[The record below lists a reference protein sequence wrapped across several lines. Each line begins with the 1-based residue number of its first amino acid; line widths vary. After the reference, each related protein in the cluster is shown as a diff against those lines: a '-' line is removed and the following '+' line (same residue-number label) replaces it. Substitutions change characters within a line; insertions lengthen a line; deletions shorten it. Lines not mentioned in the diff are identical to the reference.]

1 MNKFSKYIKGCKD
14 VISKVDE
21 AILDGAVLSREEQF
35 DYDFKK
41 LLLYRGEFK
50 QYMLRGDYR
59 IASFYAQVFYLL
71 REISKEGYSN
81 ASAIK
86 YFRKV
91 NRKGLLF
98 LGYFSEEIEGH
109 DENGTLIVDVSEDEY
124 FYRYEIKNV
133 TSLIDAL
140 VDFAEYLVE
149 FAEDVTDFSKNYFS
163 GVIEEVADRVA
174 PQVFVNMSK
183 SKTLS
188 HILYKNNSISN
199 IVYLKNYGGEY
210 YGCNEGDIRQSR
222 TAQ

>member
-1 MNKFSKYIKGCKD
+1 MNKFSKYINGCKD
-14 VISKVDE
+14 VISKVDD
-21 AILDGAVLSREEQF
+21 AIIEGAVLSREEQF

-50 QYMLRGDYR
+50 QYMLKGDYR

-71 REISKEGYSN
+71 REISKKGYTN

-109 DENGTLIVDVSEDEY
+109 DENGTLMVDVFEDEC
-124 FYRYEIKNV
+124 FYRYEIKSV
-133 TSLIDAL
+133 SSLIYAL

-149 FAEDVTDFSKNYFS
+149 FADEATDFSSKYLS
-163 GVIEEVADRVA
+163 GVIEEVSDEVE

-188 HILYKNNSISN
+188 HILYKNDIISN
-199 IVYLKNYGGEY
+199 IIYFKNYGGEY
-210 YGCNEGDIRQSR
+210 YGRDARDIRQSR
-222 TAQ
+222 NA